1 MEVLV
6 KMKKVLF
13 VATVVKTHI
22 MEFHI
27 PYLKMFKD
35 LGWETAVAARN
46 DYENPKECIIPYCD
60 TYYNVNF
67 ERFPLKPS
75 NITAYRQLR
84 KIINENEYDIVHC
97 HTPVGG
103 VLGRLAASQI
113 RKKGAKVIYTA
124 HGFHF
129 FTGASALNWAIYYPI
144 ERIMAHYTDA
154 LITINKEDYER
165 AKHFKAGKVYY
176 VPGVGIDLKKFHV
189 GHVDKNGKRKELGI
203 AAEDFVLLS
212 VGKLSS
218 MKNHEVIIRS
228 MGELKKQ
235 GKLEQIKYIVCG
247 QGELEQY
254 LRKLTEEMEITDSV
268 IFLGYRNDISEICN
282 CSDLFMF
289 MSIQEELPIALME
302 AMASGLPSVCSVAL
316 GNRGLIENGVSGV
329 MIENNIEEVSSVICK
344 LKEDKEFRNNIAIM
358 GKKAIQKFDLLSV
371 ENGINKIYKG
381 EGNNYLQIQ
390 EVIEGQKLRKEF
402 GIPLDAIVLLSV
414 GEVNKN
420 KNHKVVIEAINNIDN
435 NENIYYV
442 ICGRGPL
449 IDMYRELAKKYDIE
463 NRIILAGYRTDVV
476 RFYKMADIFLFPS
489 FREGLPVA
497 VMEAMASGLPVIA
510 TKIRGSMD
518 LIDDNNNI
526 ELLEPSDVEG
536 ISSEIKNYIEEPL
549 LMRRGKENQLKSIG
563 FDIETIMEAYKKIYF
578 E

>member
-144 ERIMAHYTDA
+144 ERIMARYTDA

-165 AKHFKAGKVYY
+165 AKHFKAKEICYI
-176 VPGVGIDLKKFHV
+176 PGVGVNTEKFSQDT
-189 GHVDKNGKRKELGI
+189 GD
-203 AAEDFVLLS
+203 ALL
-212 VGKLSS
+212 
-218 MKNHEVIIRS
+218 
-228 MGELKKQ
+228 
-235 GKLEQIKYIVCG
+235 
-247 QGELEQY
+247 
-254 LRKLTEEMEITDSV
+254 LRKQL
-268 IFLGYRNDISEICN
+268 
-282 CSDLFMF
+282 
-289 MSIQEELPIALME
+289 
-302 AMASGLPSVCSVAL
+302 
-316 GNRGLIENGVSGV
+316 
-329 MIENNIEEVSSVICK
+329 
-344 LKEDKEFRNNIAIM
+344 
-358 GKKAIQKFDLLSV
+358 
-371 ENGINKIYKG
+371 
-381 EGNNYLQIQ
+381 
-390 EVIEGQKLRKEF
+390 
-402 GIPLDAIVLLSV
+402 GIPLDAMMLLSV
-414 GEVNKN
+414 GELNKN
-420 KNHKVVIEAINNIDN
+420 KNHKVIIETLARFKGQ
-435 NENIYYV
+435 NIYYV
-442 ICGRGPL
+442 ICGKGPL
-449 IDMYRELAKKYDIE
+449 LEDYQGLATSLGIE
-463 NRIILAGYRTDVV
+463 KQVILTGYRTDVEK
-476 RFYKMADIFLFPS
+476 FYQIADVFIFPS
-489 FREGLPVA
+489 YREGLPVS
-497 VMEAMASGLPVIA
+497 VMEAMISGLPVICSD
-510 TKIRGSMD
+510 IRGSRDLVMD
-518 LIDDNNNI
+518 SDNIMVSDPDDQNAYAHAI
-526 ELLEPSDVEG
+526 EKLKDVVVRDRIGVKNKERSKQYFLNT
-536 ISSEIKNYIEEPL
+536 ILKKYREI
-549 LMRRGKENQLKSIG
+549 
-563 FDIETIMEAYKKIYF
+563 YKI
-578 E
+578 